1 MPVVG
6 RNDNITT
13 IPGHLALKDRCSAN
27 LTQRNPRSCQ
37 QFRPNIG
44 NRMDDYDMISAEV
57 YRAATVRQSKLS
69 ADMMG
74 AMPWHL
80 RRTNIQNTGR

>member
-13 IPGHLALKDRCSAN
+13 LPGHLALKDGCSAN
-27 LTQRNPRSCQ
+27 LTQRNTLSRQ
-37 QFRPNIG
+37 QFRPNIR